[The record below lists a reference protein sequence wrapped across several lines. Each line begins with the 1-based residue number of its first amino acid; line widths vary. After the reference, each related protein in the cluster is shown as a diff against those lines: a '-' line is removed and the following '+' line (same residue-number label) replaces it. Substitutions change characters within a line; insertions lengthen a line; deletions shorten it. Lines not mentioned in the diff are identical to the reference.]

1 MAQRPPIFHGRF
13 RRRFAGESAPLT
25 LLILFLL
32 AGILTATLLPAY
44 RDYTIREHSKLA
56 KNVLMEASL
65 HYGEWQALHPAV
77 RLLTLESLG
86 YETPA
91 VYVSSD
97 GNVGGSANINSIYRI
112 SLSYPTEPSAQSC
125 GLVADDAQTGF
136 ILVAEPIQTQ
146 RIDIQCARLCL
157 SSSGQK
163 GVSGSASVEKCW
175 GPAPKVHRR
184 P

>member
-1 MAQRPPIFHGRF
+1 MAQRSSSSGRF
-13 RRRFAGESAPLT
+13 RRHCTGESAPLT
-25 LLILFLL
+25 LLVLFLL

-44 RDYTIREHSKLA
+44 RDYTIHEHSKLA
-56 KNVLMEASL
+56 KNVLMDASQ
-65 HYGEWQALHPAV
+65 HYSEWQTLHPAV
-77 RLLTLESLG
+77 RLLSLESLG

-97 GNVGGSANINSIYRI
+97 GTVGGSANINSIYRI
-112 SLSYPTEPSAQSC
+112 SLSYPSEPSAQSC

-163 GVSGSASVEKCW
+163 GISGGSSVEKCW
-175 GPAPKVHRR
+175 GPAPKARRR